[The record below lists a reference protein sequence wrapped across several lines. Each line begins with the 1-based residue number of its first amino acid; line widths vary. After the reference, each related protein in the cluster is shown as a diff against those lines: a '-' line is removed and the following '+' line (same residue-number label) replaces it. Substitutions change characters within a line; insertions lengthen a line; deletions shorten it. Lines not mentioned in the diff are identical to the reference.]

1 MISEF
6 LDPSKWQILV
16 NTRVF
21 KNDIRISELYE
32 VHEPLNSAQ
41 KCVTPA
47 SFPFTLPF
55 FPLCPAS
62 LPSAPIPVLLIQ
74 HTSQGGPSCLSWV
87 QNPFPSLYLQVRQ
100 NMSGRCFH
108 TLIGDA
114 LLFSSCPRHRYL
126 FLGWFSQLSSTLHSG
141 TPGSETRLHPSV
153 FCSGLILFGSQF
165 IDIPPRTLD
174 PNTHFYKWGY
184 FLVTK
189 TNASHPYTIYI
200 LKWFWHF
207 GILHGQVL
215 H

>member
-6 LDPSKWQILV
+6 LDPSKWRILV

-62 LPSAPIPVLLIQ
+62 LPSAPIPVLPIQ
-74 HTSQGGPSCLSWV
+74 HTSQGGPSCLSLV

-108 TLIGDA
+108 TLIGLWMMLCYSA
-114 LLFSSCPRHRYL
+114 RVLGTGTFSWDGSRNCHPR
-126 FLGWFSQLSSTLHSG
+126 
-141 TPGSETRLHPSV
+141 
-153 FCSGLILFGSQF
+153 
-165 IDIPPRTLD
+165 
-174 PNTHFYKWGY
+174 
-184 FLVTK
+184 
-189 TNASHPYTIYI
+189 YI
-200 LKWFWHF
+200 L
-207 GILHGQVL
+207 GPQVQKL
-215 H
+215 GFIPLCSALD